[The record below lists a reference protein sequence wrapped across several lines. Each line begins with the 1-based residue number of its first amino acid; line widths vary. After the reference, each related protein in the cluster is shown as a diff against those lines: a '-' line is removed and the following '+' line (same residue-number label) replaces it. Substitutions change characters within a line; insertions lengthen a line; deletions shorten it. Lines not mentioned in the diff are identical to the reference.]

1 MNLEKYK
8 QCLDQIDLQDLTRL
22 NDTVRAADNII
33 ILGNGG
39 SNAISAHIAQD
50 YSSQLKI
57 KTLCFADSPR
67 LSCYANDFG
76 WEQAYVKFIEQF
88 ANKNTLVILMSS
100 SGESKNILNAAEY
113 CAEHKLKIVTLSG
126 FNADNQLKTQFESSS
141 LHFYVNSNDY
151 GVVEC
156 LHQLILHSIL

>member
-8 QCLDQIDLQDLTRL
+8 QCLNQIDTRNLTRL
-22 NDTVRAADNII
+22 NDVVRSADNII

-39 SNAISAHIAQD
+39 SNAISTHIAQD

-76 WEQAYVKFIEQF
+76 WDHAYVKFIEQF
-88 ANKNTLVILMSS
+88 ANNNTLVILISS
-100 SGESKNILNAAEY
+100 SGESNNILNAAEY
-113 CAEHKLKIVTLSG
+113 CTQNNLQLITLSG
-126 FNADNQLKTQFESSS
+126 FNSNNRLKTQFESSS

-151 GVVEC
+151 GIVEC